1 MGDDATAQERRKR
14 ERLKERESVRTS
26 ERQLWERARAFAS
39 KPSLGLWGSVCT
51 DFQVLLA
58 RGTVRTCFVSCT
70 EKRLHETR

>member
-14 ERLKERESVRTS
+14 ERLKERER
-26 ERQLWERARAFAS
+26 ERKRANEWERARAFAS

>member
-1 MGDDATAQERRKR
+1 MGDDAAAQERRKR
-14 ERLKERESVRTS
+14 ERLI
-26 ERQLWERARAFAS
+26 ERACERVKGSCGRALAFAS

-58 RGTVRTCFVSCT
+58 RGTVRTCFVSRS